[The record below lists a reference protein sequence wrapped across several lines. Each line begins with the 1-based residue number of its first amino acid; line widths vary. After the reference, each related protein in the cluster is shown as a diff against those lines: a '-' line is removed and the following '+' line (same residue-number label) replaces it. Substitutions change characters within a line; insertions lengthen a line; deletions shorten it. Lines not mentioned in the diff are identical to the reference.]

1 MKTTIEKLTETAET
15 EKDKAWELHESLD
28 ERIEILESLGN
39 DDLTNAICEQLG
51 CDTAEEL
58 IDTLKDV
65 SRGGANAGFSGFIYC
80 SEMLE
85 FFQAN
90 KSELIELLEEESN
103 SLGESGVLELVK
115 SFRCLEGSD
124 ITLED
129 IGKVL
134 YGDSTDSTIVDAVCW
149 FALETLAWNTDR

>member
-1 MKTTIEKLTETAET
+1 MKTTLEKFTETTET
-15 EKDKAWELHESLD
+15 EKDKAWELHESLE

-39 DDLTNAICEQLG
+39 YDLANAICEQLG

-65 SRGGANAGFSGFIYC
+65 CRGGANAGFSGFTYC
-80 SEMLE
+80 AEMLE

-90 KSELIELLEEESN
+90 KSELIEMLQEESS